1 MNPALAFLRDL
12 IDVELQVVDA
22 IDILAVAVLI
32 YALLALLRGTRA
44 MQMLWGLVAITA
56 VYLIATALHLITLKN
71 ILGKFLAFLPF
82 AIIVLFQQEIRRML
96 TAFGSTSW
104 TRVLATNDEGPVMVN
119 ELALAAQSLSA
130 KRIGALIVVERSDSM
145 SGWAETGIKLD
156 AEFSFDLL
164 LSVFNPTAPLHD
176 GAVIVR
182 GHTIAAAGC
191 FLPLTTRTEL
201 STEAGTRHRA
211 AIGLSEETDAA
222 VIVVSEETGTI
233 SLAIEGQLL
242 RPLDETTLRNA
253 LIECLHRMNT
263 PERSP

>member
-1 MNPALAFLRDL
+1 
-12 IDVELQVVDA
+12 
-22 IDILAVAVLI
+22 
-32 YALLALLRGTRA
+32 
-44 MQMLWGLVAITA
+44 
-56 VYLIATALHLITLKN
+56 
-71 ILGKFLAFLPF
+71 
-82 AIIVLFQQEIRRML
+82 
-96 TAFGSTSW
+96 
-104 TRVLATNDEGPVMVN
+104 MVN

-145 SGWAETGIKLD
+145 SSWADTGIRLN

-164 LSVFNPTAPLHD
+164 LSVFNPAAPLHD
-176 GAVIVR
+176 GAVILR
-182 GHTIAAAGC
+182 GQKIAAAGC

-242 RPLDETTLRNA
+242 RPLDETTLRNT
-253 LIECLHRMNT
+253 LIECLHKLGSLREAT
-263 PERSP
+263 